1 MSQYFDNTNRGVLFK
16 ELNKRN
22 DRGPDFKGTL
32 NVNGDDFEIVAWV
45 KTSKKGTEFLSLS
58 VKPARNPNEPVQ
70 AQTTRSYS
78 KPLPVASPPGTDDDI
93 PF

>member
-1 MSQYFDNTNRGVLFK
+1 MFDNTNRGVLFK
-16 ELNKRN
+16 ESKKSSERS
-22 DRGPDFKGTL
+22 PDWRGTL
-32 NVNGDDFEIVAWV
+32 NVNGDELEIAAWV

-58 VKPARNPNEPVQ
+58 VKPARNPSEPVQ

-78 KPLPVASPPGTDDDI
+78 KPSPVAAPPGTDDDI